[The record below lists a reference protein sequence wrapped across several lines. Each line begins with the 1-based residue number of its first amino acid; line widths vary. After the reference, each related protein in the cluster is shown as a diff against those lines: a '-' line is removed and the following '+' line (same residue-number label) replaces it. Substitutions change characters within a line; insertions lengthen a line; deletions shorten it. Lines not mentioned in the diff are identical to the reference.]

1 MTAMQAPSMFQS
13 TLGPA
18 DPLIGGAGFS
28 GTLLRLP
35 LWLPQQEPAAVQGRR
50 KGLDGGARGLDV
62 VGIGIGV
69 AGAGG
74 SGFRVRAWL

>member
-1 MTAMQAPSMFQS
+1 MFQS

-18 DPLIGGAGFS
+18 DPSAAPVFGG
-28 GTLLRLP
+28 TRLRLP
-35 LWLPQQEPAAVQGRR
+35 QRLSPQEPAALQGRR

-74 SGFRVRAWL
+74 AASGMVVVLVFLRMFS

>member
-1 MTAMQAPSMFQS
+1 MFQS

-18 DPLIGGAGFS
+18 DPLIGGAGFR
-28 GTLLRLP
+28 GTRLRLP
-35 LWLPQQEPAAVQGRR
+35 LRLPPQELAAVQGRR

-69 AGAGG
+69 AGTGG
-74 SGFRVRAWL
+74 AASGMAVVLVFLRMFS

>member
-1 MTAMQAPSMFQS
+1 MFQS

-28 GTLLRLP
+28 GDTAEASTSLLRISP
-35 LWLPQQEPAAVQGRR
+35 QEPAAVQGRR

-69 AGAGG
+69 AGAGR